1 MEINKIPFYI
11 KIVLILIGLFVF
23 ISILFI
29 AQDIIIPIVYSIIIA
44 IVLGPLVS
52 FFVKRKMN
60 PVLSIFTSL
69 LLVFIVGVTLVVL
82 LSSQLSIFNE
92 SFPKLLEKF
101 YLTINQSILWASQ
114 RFNIDADKLNGF
126 VSDTK
131 ADILNSGRLAI
142 GSTLT
147 RIGGTLVVLVL
158 IPVYVFMILYY
169 QPLLL
174 EFVQQLFGKGNIAHV
189 TEIMNSTKIIIQRY
203 MIALL
208 FEAVIVA
215 ALNSLGLLLLGIQ
228 YAVVMGI
235 IGALLNLIPYLG
247 GIVAVA
253 LPMMVAF
260 VTKDSL
266 SYTFG
271 VLALYIVVQL
281 IDNNYVLPKLVAS
294 RVRINALISIIV
306 VLIGD
311 AIWGIPGMFLSI
323 PLTAIVKVICDHID
337 VLKPWG
343 FLLGDTMP
351 PLRIH
356 KLYSVK
362 KSR

>member
-1 MEINKIPFYI
+1 MEKNKIPFYI
-11 KIVLILIGLFVF
+11 KLVLVLIGLFVF

-29 AQDIIIPIVYSIIIA
+29 AQEIIIPIIYSIIIA
-44 IVLGPLVS
+44 IVLGPMVS

-69 LLVFIVGVTLVVL
+69 LLVFLVGVTLVIL
-82 LSSQLSIFNE
+82 LSSQLSIFTE

-101 YLTINQSILWASQ
+101 YLTINHSVLWASQ
-114 RFNIDADKLNGF
+114 RFNIDANKLTGF

-147 RIGGTLVVLVL
+147 RIGGTLVVLIL

-174 EFVQQLFGKGNIAHV
+174 EFVQQLFGKENITRV
-189 TEIMNSTKIIIQRY
+189 NEIMNSIKIIIQRY

-208 FEAVIVA
+208 FEAIIVA

-228 YAVVMGI
+228 YAVVIGI
-235 IGALLNLIPYLG
+235 IGALLNVIPYLG

-260 VTKDSL
+260 VTKESL
-266 SYTFG
+266 SYTFW

-323 PLTAIVKVICDHID
+323 PLTAICKVICDHID
-337 VLKPWG
+337 PLKPWG

-356 KLYSVK
+356 KLYPVK
-362 KSR
+362 KSS